1 MLEKKYFIGPSTA
14 YGLIPFCPVD
24 EFQTKD
30 IMKPKNHVNKSQEK
44 RYNLLVLIFSFPFK
58 IYPSPVWSQ

>member
-44 RYNLLVLIFSFPFK
+44 RYNLLVLIFFFPF
-58 IYPSPVWSQ
+58 